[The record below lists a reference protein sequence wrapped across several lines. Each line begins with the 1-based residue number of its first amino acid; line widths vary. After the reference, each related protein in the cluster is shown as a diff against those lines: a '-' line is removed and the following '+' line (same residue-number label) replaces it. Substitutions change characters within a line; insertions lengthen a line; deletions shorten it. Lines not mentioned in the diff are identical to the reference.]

1 MEKKTILSVNQYTK
15 VLVPASSYKLEEDP
29 RLLLPFTSGDKIGF
43 VDKNG
48 IIIVEPQ
55 YDMYYGDCYSKE
67 DKIRVAVE
75 DIYGFIRS
83 GGNVACYRR
92 LLYGLIN
99 SKGEVILEPSFRHL
113 IPAIGNK
120 ELYTVQNT
128 ESQYGVLRIDGSV
141 VVPFGKYNWIDG
153 FDKGLARVK
162 TGGVINGINKS
173 KWGLIDEKGEV
184 VLPVEYDAIWT
195 FYGKERNSTNVV
207 KGGFSQN
214 MDFSSILG
222 RDKAYEKKSDSYKSE
237 YEGNEQDDSII

>member
-29 RLLLPFTSGDKIGF
+29 RLLIPFTSGDKIGF

-75 DIYGFIRS
+75 DIYGFVRG

-162 TGGVINGINKS
+162 TGGVTNGINES
-173 KWGLIDEKGEV
+173 KWGLIDEEGEV
-184 VLPVEYDAIWT
+184 SCL
-195 FYGKERNSTNVV
+195 
-207 KGGFSQN
+207 
-214 MDFSSILG
+214 
-222 RDKAYEKKSDSYKSE
+222 
-237 YEGNEQDDSII
+237 

>member
-1 MEKKTILSVNQYTK
+1 MVLSEV
-15 VLVPASSYKLEEDP
+15 VV
-29 RLLLPFTSGDKIGF
+29 
-43 VDKNG
+43 
-48 IIIVEPQ
+48 
-55 YDMYYGDCYSKE
+55 
-67 DKIRVAVE
+67 
-75 DIYGFIRS
+75 
-83 GGNVACYRR
+83 NVACYRR

-120 ELYTVQNT
+120 ELYTVQNK
-128 ESQYGVLRIDGSV
+128 ESQYGVLRTDGSV

-153 FDKGLARVK
+153 FDNGLARVK
-162 TGGVINGINKS
+162 TGGMTNGINES
-173 KWGLIDEKGEV
+173 KWGLVDEEGEV
-184 VLPVEYDAIWT
+184 VLPIEYDAIWT

-237 YEGNEQDDSII
+237 YEGHEQDDSII

>member
-1 MEKKTILSVNQYTK
+1 ML
-15 VLVPASSYKLEEDP
+15 
-29 RLLLPFTSGDKIGF
+29 
-43 VDKNG
+43 
-48 IIIVEPQ
+48 
-55 YDMYYGDCYSKE
+55 
-67 DKIRVAVE
+67 
-75 DIYGFIRS
+75 
-83 GGNVACYRR
+83 
-92 LLYGLIN
+92 
-99 SKGEVILEPSFRHL
+99 H
-113 IPAIGNK
+113 
-120 ELYTVQNT
+120 
-128 ESQYGVLRIDGSV
+128 IDGSV

-162 TGGVINGINKS
+162 TGGVTNGINKS

-237 YEGNEQDDSII
+237 YEGHEQDDSII